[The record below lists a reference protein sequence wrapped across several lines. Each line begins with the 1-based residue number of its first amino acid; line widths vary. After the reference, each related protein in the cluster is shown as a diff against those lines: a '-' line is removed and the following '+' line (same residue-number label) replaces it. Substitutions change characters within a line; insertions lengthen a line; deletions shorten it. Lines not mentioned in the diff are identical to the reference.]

1 MKKERLIRER
11 DFLMK
16 IYQKIWDRAE
26 AIQKRIDPDYGR
38 TPEAE
43 PEPDKR
49 TIRMQDMDLWTLVG
63 NFELKCRECS
73 RYQDCFLPS
82 WECEQELPDGM
93 PRVTIRWRCD
103 KERTY
108 GIPYEV
114 ARYMAA
120 RKENRVAEEPP
131 HCGRSTDY
139 TLEIPNEGATIHFSF
154 AWAKHTDYLAN
165 QVPQWR

>member
-16 IYQKIWDRAE
+16 IYQKIWDRVE
-26 AIQKRIDPDYGR
+26 AIQKKIDPNYGR
-38 TPEAE
+38 TPEAD
-43 PEPDKR
+43 PEQNKR
-49 TIRMQDMDLWTLVG
+49 NQRMMDLDLWELVDDFG
-63 NFELKCRECS
+63 LKCRDCS

-82 WECEQELPDGM
+82 WEADQGLPDGM
-93 PRVTIRWRCD
+93 PRVMIRWRCE

-108 GIPYEV
+108 GIPYAV

-120 RKENRVAEEPP
+120 RKESQVAEEPP

-139 TLEIPNEGATIHFSF
+139 TLEIPNEGTTIHFSF
-154 AWAKHTDYLAN
+154 AWRKNTGN
-165 QVPQWR
+165 P